1 MSVNLADNLRNLR
14 KEKNV
19 SQETLAAYL
28 NVSFQAVSKW
38 ENGNTCP
45 DISLLPRIARFY
57 GITVDEL
64 LQVEKLDEE
73 RLYQEY
79 LGQGS
84 VLFHNGRQQEVL
96 ELFRELYD
104 KIPNNID
111 AKESLMSAYY
121 DTDKVK
127 YCDEIIQLG
136 TEIYNSDAD
145 MYYKGQA
152 IRQIANTYAE
162 NGNYE
167 TAKKWVKKSA
177 QICHSR
183 DVLYTEID
191 RGQAAIEDISFCTYW
206 FLKELF
212 NMAWHISWD
221 GRIEREDSYR
231 KEALEKV
238 AAIYEI
244 VYPDDDMPYELWSNL
259 CDLYMRIAKYEA
271 QSNNEYAVK
280 KNLFRVLDGVEKTR
294 HIIEHHLVSPMV
306 DTWTVRAVPNNE
318 PLFQD
323 FKEALAEPVFD
334 SFRNTNWFADILK
347 QLGN

>member
-1 MSVNLADNLRNLR
+1 MSANLADNLKNLR

-73 RLYQEY
+73 QLYQEFMEKGRI
-79 LGQGS
+79 LS
-84 VLFHNGRQQEVL
+84 HNGRQQEVL

-104 KIPNNID
+104 KIPNNIG

-127 YCDEIIQLG
+127 YCDEIIRLG
-136 TEIYNSDAD
+136 TEIYNSGAN

-152 IRQIANTYAE
+152 IRQIANTYAQTD
-162 NGNYE
+162 NYE
-167 TAKKWVKKSA
+167 MAEKWVKKSV
-177 QICHSR
+177 QIMHSQ

-191 RGQAAIEDISFCTYW
+191 RGQDLIKDISFCIYW
-206 FLKELF
+206 FLDELF
-212 NMAWHISWD
+212 YMAWHISWD
-221 GRIEREDSYR
+221 SEIEREDSYR
-231 KEALEKV
+231 KQALEKV

-244 VYPDDDMPYELWSNL
+244 VFPDDDMPYELWSNL
-259 CDLYMRIAKYEA
+259 CDLRIRIAKYEA
-271 QSNNEYAVK
+271 QSGNEHAVK

-294 HIIEHHLVSPMV
+294 QITEHCLVSPLV
-306 DTWTVRAVPNNE
+306 DTWAVQTVPNNE
-318 PLFQD
+318 RLLQCVN
-323 FKEALAEPVFD
+323 ETLAESVFD
-334 SFRNTNWFADILK
+334 SFRKTNWFADILK
-347 QLGN
+347 RLG